1 MPAARILRSGKKGV
15 LSRTNVR
22 AELPLRLLYDALLA
36 FRLLADIH
44 PALGSGGCFQLLQGQ
59 LDGGVTVTPP
69 VQDSLIFRSASRF
82 TASGRENL
90 ASFRRLPR
98 ISTL

>member
-1 MPAARILRSGKKGV
+1 MSGQSPLYVYLMMPHLPSGFCKV
-15 LSRTNVR
+15 CLTAVWLLSI
-22 AELPLRLLYDALLA
+22 A
-36 FRLLADIH
+36 
-44 PALGSGGCFQLLQGQ
+44 
-59 LDGGVTVTPP
+59 P

-82 TASGRENL
+82 TASGSENL

>member
-1 MPAARILRSGKKGV
+1 MDERPNRTPFGV
-15 LSRTNVR
+15 YKN
-22 AELPLRLLYDALLA
+22 
-36 FRLLADIH
+36 
-44 PALGSGGCFQLLQGQ
+44 PALKRFPPFRIFPSMERVTGCRGRGL
-59 LDGGVTVTPP
+59 

-82 TASGRENL
+82 TASGSENF

>member
-1 MPAARILRSGKKGV
+1 MSEQSSLYVYLMMPSGFCNFRLTAV
-15 LSRTNVR
+15 
-22 AELPLRLLYDALLA
+22 RLLPIA
-36 FRLLADIH
+36 
-44 PALGSGGCFQLLQGQ
+44 
-59 LDGGVTVTPP
+59 P

-82 TASGRENL
+82 TASGSENL

>member
-1 MPAARILRSGKKGV
+1 MSGQSSLCVYLIV
-15 LSRTNVR
+15 LYSPSGFCKFRLTAV
-22 AELPLRLLYDALLA
+22 RLLPIA
-36 FRLLADIH
+36 
-44 PALGSGGCFQLLQGQ
+44 
-59 LDGGVTVTPP
+59 P

-82 TASGRENL
+82 TASGSENL

>member
-1 MPAARILRSGKKGV
+1 MSGQSS
-15 LSRTNVR
+15 LSVYLMIPY
-22 AELPLRLLYDALLA
+22 LPSGFCNFRLTAVRLLPIA
-36 FRLLADIH
+36 
-44 PALGSGGCFQLLQGQ
+44 
-59 LDGGVTVTPP
+59 P

-82 TASGRENL
+82 TASGSENL